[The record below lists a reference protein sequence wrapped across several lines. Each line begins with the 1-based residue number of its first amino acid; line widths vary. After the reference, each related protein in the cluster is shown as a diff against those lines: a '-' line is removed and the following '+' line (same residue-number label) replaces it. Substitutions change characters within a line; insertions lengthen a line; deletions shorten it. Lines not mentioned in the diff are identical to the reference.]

1 MLGEQR
7 IPAAERSA
15 AAPYPLVARNGRS
28 ETTRVRVGAVEIGGE
43 EFVVAAGPCAVE
55 TEEQVRASARAVAQ
69 AGARLLRGGAFKPR
83 TSPYSFQGLG
93 REGLRLLAA
102 AGRESGLP
110 VVTEVLS
117 AEDVPLV
124 ASSADMLQVGARNM
138 QNFAL
143 LKALGAAGRPVL
155 LKRGLSATI
164 EEFLLAAEYIVC
176 HGNPDVVL
184 CERGIRTFETA
195 TRNTLDLN
203 AVAWLKTATHLPVLV
218 DPSHGT
224 GLRHLI
230 RPLSKAA
237 VAVGSDGLIVEV
249 HPQPALSLSDGEQS
263 LTPEEFSALMGELGR
278 CVPFEGRTLASPRPE
293 AAGPRA
299 TLCLRRLRERIDG
312 LDETLAR
319 LLIERAK
326 VAAVIG
332 RAKRASGLSIHA
344 PEREDDVL
352 RNVAKLASGPLGPR
366 EIERVFR
373 AVIEETRRAE
383 ESSE

>member
-1 MLGEQR
+1 MSGENR
-7 IPAAERSA
+7 TRAAQHS
-15 AAPYPLVARNGRS
+15 AAPYPLVARNGRA
-28 ETTRVRVGAVEIGGE
+28 ETTRVRVGGVEIGGE

-55 TEEQVRASARAVAQ
+55 TQEQIRATARAVALS
-69 AGARLLRGGAFKPR
+69 GARLLRGGAFKPR

-93 REGLRLLAA
+93 QEGLRLLAA

-124 ASSADMLQVGARNM
+124 ARHADVLQVGARNM

-143 LKALGAAGRPVL
+143 LKALGTAGRPVL
-155 LKRGLSATI
+155 LKRGLSATV
-164 EEFLLAAEYIVC
+164 EEFLLAAEYVVC

-203 AVAWLKTATHLPVLV
+203 AVAWLKTATHLPVIV

-224 GLRHLI
+224 GLRHLVL
-230 RPLSKAA
+230 PLSKAS
-237 VAVGSDGLIVEV
+237 VAAGADGLIVEV
-249 HPQPALSLSDGEQS
+249 HPSPAVSLSDGGQS
-263 LTPEEFSALMGELGR
+263 LTPEDFSGFMGELGR

-299 TLCLRRLRERIDG
+299 KLCLRRLRDRIDG
-312 LDETLAR
+312 LDEAVVWLLNERAR
-319 LLIERAK
+319 LAT
-326 VAAVIG
+326 VIG
-332 RAKRASGLSIHA
+332 RAKKMSGLSIHA
-344 PEREDDVL
+344 PEREDAVL
-352 RNVAKLASGPLGPR
+352 RNVMMLAEGRFGSRG
-366 EIERVFR
+366 IERVFR
-373 AVIEETRRAE
+373 TVIEETRRAE

>member
-1 MLGEQR
+1 MSGANKIETA
-7 IPAAERSA
+7 PRS

-28 ETTRVRVGAVEIGGE
+28 ETTRVRVGAVEIGAE

-55 TEEQVRASARAVAQ
+55 TAPQMRAAARAVALS
-69 AGARLLRGGAFKPR
+69 GARLLRGGAFKPR

-93 REGLRLLAA
+93 EEGLRLLAD

-124 ASSADMLQVGARNM
+124 GRHADMLQVGARNM

-155 LKRGLSATI
+155 LKRGLSATV
-164 EEFLLAAEYIVC
+164 EEFLLAAEYVVC

-203 AVAWLKTATHLPVLV
+203 AVAWLKAATHLPVIV

-224 GLRHLI
+224 GRRHLV
-230 RPLSKAA
+230 RPLSKAS
-237 VAVGSDGLIVEV
+237 VAAGADGLILEV
-249 HPQPALSLSDGEQS
+249 HPDPAGSLSDGEQS
-263 LTPEEFSALMGELGR
+263 LTPEGFSALMRELGR
-278 CVPFEGRTLASPRPE
+278 CAPLEGRTLACPPPE
-293 AAGPRA
+293 TGPRA
-299 TLCLRRLRERIDG
+299 KAFLHGLRGRIDV
-312 LDETLAR
+312 LDEALVR
-319 LLIERAK
+319 LLNERAK
-326 VAAVIG
+326 VAAAIG
-332 RAKRASGLSIHA
+332 RAKRERGLSIHA
-344 PEREDDVL
+344 PEREDAVL
-352 RNVAKLASGPLGPR
+352 RNVAKLAAGRFGPGG
-366 EIERVFR
+366 IARVFR

-383 ESSE
+383 ERSE